1 MLDRTIQ
8 WALTNRLVTL
18 ACATLLL
25 AAGGYAAFTMP
36 VDVFPDLTAPRV
48 TVITESH
55 GMAPEEVEKLVTY
68 PIETAVNGAA
78 SVRRVRSS
86 SAQGYSIVWV
96 EFEWGTDIYQA
107 RQIVSEKLQLVGGG
121 LPEGVDAPVMAPIT
135 SIMGEILLV
144 GLTSEDHSMREVRT
158 AADRV
163 VRRRLLAV
171 DGVAQVIPHGGEV
184 KTYQVIVDQERTR
197 ALGISLSQVMEAA
210 EGSNENAAGGVYQQ
224 DGREVLIR
232 GVGRTNEIEEIGAT
246 VVTSRDGAPIRL
258 RDVAEVKVGTQR
270 PRLGTGSVSGEPG
283 VIVSIQKQ
291 PGANT
296 LDLTERVSS
305 ELDQIEGQLPTGMEV
320 NRSIFRQADF
330 ISLAVSNVIEALRD
344 GALLVI
350 LILFLFLWN
359 VRTTAISILAIPLS
373 LSVALVVMYGLGIT
387 INTMT
392 LGGLAIAIGALVD
405 DAIIDVENVFR
416 RLKENAQA
424 PDGEQKPVLRVVYE
438 ASMEVRGPIL
448 NATLI
453 ISVVFVPLFFLSGVQ
468 GRLLQPLGLAYIVA
482 ILASL
487 FVAVTVTPVLCYY
500 LLPQSSTVQEG
511 EDTWLV
517 KRLHGAYRS
526 TLDWVLGRSRFVL
539 GAAALL
545 LAATL
550 ATLPFMGRGFLPEFQ
565 EGTLVISAVT
575 APGTGLQASTGI
587 AQEIEDRL
595 LEHPAV
601 EATSRRTG
609 RAELSAHAQGANA
622 SEIDVQVDLS
632 GTTMSEVTTD
642 VRSALSSIPGTNI
655 TIGQPIGHRIDH
667 MLSGT
672 RTDIALKIFG
682 PDLYELRDLAG
693 QVRGAIEGTPGLV
706 DLSVARQADVP
717 QLRLYPKRQ
726 EMAKYGVTPGGLNHA
741 VEALVGGEAVSQVR
755 EGQLAFGLTVRLDS
769 ARRAGAESIRNLL
782 IDTPTGPTVPVSRLA
797 TVQHERGPNT
807 ISREDVQRK
816 IVVSA
821 NTSGRDVGSIVA
833 DLQRR
838 ISGQVDMPEN
848 YYYEVGG
855 QYENARQASRRI
867 GWLSLVALLV
877 VFLLLYQEFGS
888 ARAAT
893 LVLVNLPL
901 ALTGGVAALFLFLGG
916 TLDIAA
922 MVGFVTLFGIAVR
935 NGILLVSH
943 YITLLQED
951 KSLREAVLQGSMER
965 LNPILMTALTAG
977 LALVPLA
984 LGGGEPGKEIQT
996 PLAIVTI
1003 GGLLTS
1009 TLLNMIVVPVL
1020 FDRFGDREALRSA
1033 SENHSLRD

>member
-107 RQIVSEKLQLVGGG
+107 RQIVSEKLQLVGGQ

-144 GLTSEDHSMREVRT
+144 GLTSQDHSMREVRT

-184 KTYQVIVDQERTR
+184 KAYQVIVDQERTR

-296 LDLTERVSS
+296 LDLTERVSA
-305 ELDQIEGQLPTGMEV
+305 ELDQIEGQLPAGMEV

-344 GALLVI
+344 GALLVV

-416 RLKENAQA
+416 RLKENAQR
-424 PDGEQKPVLRVVYE
+424 PEGEQQSVPRVVYE

-517 KRLHGAYRS
+517 RRLHSAYRS

-575 APGTGLQASTGI
+575 APGTGLQASTRI

-632 GTTMSEVTTD
+632 EREMSEVTAD

-726 EMAKYGVTPGGLNHA
+726 EMAKYGVTPGHLNHA

-797 TVQHERGPNT
+797 KVQHERGPNT

-821 NTSGRDVGSIVA
+821 NTSGRDVGSVVA

-838 ISGQVDMPEN
+838 ISGQVDIPEN

-1009 TLLNMIVVPVL
+1009 TFLNMVVVPVL

>member
-8 WALTNRLVTL
+8 WALTNRLTTL
-18 ACATLLL
+18 VGAVLLL
-25 AAGGYAAFTMP
+25 AAGGYAALTMP

-107 RQIVSEKLQLVGGG
+107 RQIVNEKLQLVGGQ
-121 LPEGVDAPVMAPIT
+121 LPDGVDAPVMAPIT

-144 GLTSEDHSMREVRT
+144 GLTSEDHSLREVRT

-184 KTYQVIVDQERTR
+184 KAYQVIADQERMRT
-197 ALGISLSQVMEAA
+197 LGISLSAVMDAA

-232 GVGRTNEIEEIGAT
+232 GIGRTNEIKEIGST
-246 VVTSRDGAPIRL
+246 VVASRDGAPIRL

-270 PRLGTGSVSGEPG
+270 PRLGTGSVNGEPG

-296 LDLTERVSS
+296 LKLTERVSA
-305 ELDQIEGQLPTGMEV
+305 ELDQIEGQLPAGMEV

-330 ISLAVSNVIEALRD
+330 ISLAISNVIEALRD

-373 LSVALVVMYGLGIT
+373 LSVAMVVMYGLGVT

-416 RLKENAQA
+416 RLKENAQR
-424 PDGEQKPVLRVVYE
+424 PEGEQKSVLRVVYE

-500 LLPQSSTVQEG
+500 LLPQSATVQEG

-517 KRLHGAYRS
+517 RRLHSAYRS
-526 TLDWVLGRSRFVL
+526 TLDWVLGHSRFVL

-575 APGTGLQASTGI
+575 APGTGLQASTDI
-587 AQEIEDRL
+587 ATEIEDRL
-595 LEHPAV
+595 LGHPAV

-622 SEIDVQVDLS
+622 SEIDVRVDLS
-632 GTTMSEVTTD
+632 EMEMNEVTGD
-642 VRSALSSIPGTNI
+642 VRSRLSSIPGTNI

-682 PDLYELRDLAG
+682 PDLYELRDLAE
-693 QVRGAIEGTPGLV
+693 QIRGAVEGTPGLV
-706 DLSVARQADVP
+706 DLSVEQQADVS
-717 QLRLYPKRQ
+717 QLRLYAQRR
-726 EMAKYGVTPGGLNHA
+726 EIAKYGVTPGKLNHA

-755 EGQLAFGLTVRLDS
+755 EGQQTFNLTVRLDS
-769 ARRAGAESIRNLL
+769 SRRAGAESIRNVL
-782 IDTPTGPTVPVSRLA
+782 IDTPEGPKVPVSRLA
-797 TVQHERGPNT
+797 QVQHERGPNT

-821 NTSGRDVGSIVA
+821 NTSGRDVGSIVG
-833 DLQRR
+833 DLQQR

-848 YYYEVGG
+848 YYYEIGG

-888 ARAAT
+888 ARAAG

-943 YITLLQED
+943 YINLLQED
-951 KSLREAVLQGSMER
+951 KPLREAVVQGSMER

-1009 TLLNMIVVPVL
+1009 TFLNMVVVPVL
-1020 FDRFGDREALRSA
+1020 FDRFGDAEQLRQEQAETLSA
-1033 SENHSLRD
+1033 